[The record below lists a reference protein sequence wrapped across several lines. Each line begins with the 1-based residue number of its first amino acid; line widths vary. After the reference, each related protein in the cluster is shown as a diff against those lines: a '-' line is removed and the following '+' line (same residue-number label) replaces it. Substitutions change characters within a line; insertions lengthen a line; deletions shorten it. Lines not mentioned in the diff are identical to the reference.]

1 MLRLRSIL
9 RLLVVLGWL
18 ATLGALAVVQLL
30 GDRSA
35 IGTVAMYAPRHLTPW
50 VWLPVVVASATISWR
65 LLLASVAGAL
75 VTLFGV
81 AGFELPLGRADGNA
95 TGEPLRVV
103 TYNTDRARDVADR
116 IRGDLAQWD
125 ADVVALIDC
134 KTEVADSLRSIAP
147 PGLFVSP
154 WLCVV
159 SRLPLVSH
167 QAMPRAVVE
176 RGMAVG
182 LGRLG
187 RVHRFVFS
195 HAGRE
200 VPIVVLHLES
210 PRTALFAARNL
221 DLTQLPADH
230 RRRATHSALVRR
242 WLGDITPTTI
252 VLGDFNLSVESAIYQ
267 RDWGDLTN
275 AFSAAGTGF
284 GHTMFAGRHRVRIDH
299 VLTGTGWVPV
309 RAEVLRGYPG
319 EHEPVV
325 VEVRGNGRR

>member
-9 RLLVVLGWL
+9 RLLVLLGWL
-18 ATLGALAVVQLL
+18 ATLGALVLVQLL

-35 IGTVAMYAPRHLTPW
+35 IGTVAMYAPRHLTP
-50 VWLPVVVASATISWR
+50 VAWLPVVLATLFVSWR
-65 LLLASVAGAL
+65 LAVASLAGAL
-75 VTLFGV
+75 VTLFFV
-81 AGFELPLGRADGNA
+81 AGFELPTGRAA
-95 TGEPLRVV
+95 TEGATLRVV
-103 TYNTDRARDVADR
+103 TYNTDRVRDVADR
-116 IRGDLAQWD
+116 IRGDLAAWD

-134 KTEVADSLRSIAP
+134 KTEVADTLRRIAP

-159 SRLPLVSH
+159 SRLPLVSD

-195 HAGRE
+195 HDGRE

-210 PRTALFAARNL
+210 PRTALFAARNM
-221 DLTQLPADH
+221 DLSELPADH

-252 VLGDFNLSVESAIYQ
+252 VMGDFNLAVESAIYR
-267 RDWGDLTN
+267 RDWGEMTN

-299 VLTGTGWVPV
+299 VLVGEGWGPV

-325 VEVRGNGRR
+325 VEVRGNRRG